1 MPEPAVIYEKKDG
14 IAFVTMNRPE
24 VHNAMDAEM
33 MTGLA
38 DAFMDIR
45 DDPNVIVAII
55 TGAGEK
61 AFSSGGNLRTYI
73 PQATEGPKAS
83 EERPPPKFGNVVPGT
98 LRGFDLFKPVIAA
111 VNGYCIA
118 GGMEL
123 LCGTDIRIA
132 AEHATFAVAEVRWG
146 LFPGGGT
153 TVRLP
158 RQIPYALAMEL
169 LLVGGS
175 GGRVT
180 APEALNAGLVNKVVP
195 LKDLMPTAINYAER
209 MKANGPLS
217 LQAIKR
223 SVLMTQGVPTEIAYS
238 IESQHSRVCFESD
251 DAKEGLRA
259 FAEKRPAKFKGR

>member
-1 MPEPAVIYEKKDG
+1 MSGPAVIYEKRDG
-14 IAFVTMNRPE
+14 IATVTMNRPE
-24 VHNAMDAEM
+24 VLNAMDQELM
-33 MTGLA
+33 EGLTA
-38 DAFMDIR
+38 AWTDIR
-45 DDPNVIVAII
+45 DDPEVIVAIV
-55 TGAGEK
+55 TGTGDK
-61 AFSSGGNLRTYI
+61 AFSAGGNLRTYI
-73 PQATEGPKAS
+73 PKATEGP
-83 EERPPPKFGNVVPGT
+83 PPPKLGNVVPGM
-98 LRGFDLFKPVIAA
+98 LRGFDLYKPVIAA

-132 AEHATFAVAEVRWG
+132 AEHASFAVAEVRWG

-158 RQIPYALAMEL
+158 RQIPFAIAMEL

-180 APEALNAGLVNKVVP
+180 AQEALNAGLVNKVVP
-195 LKDLMPTAINYAER
+195 LDDLMPTAMNYAER
-209 MKANGPLS
+209 IKQNGPLS

-223 SVLMTQGVPTEIAYS
+223 SVLMTQGVPTDAAYY
-238 IESQHSRVCFESD
+238 IETQHSRACFESE

-259 FAEKRPAKFKGR
+259 FAEKRRANFKGR

>member
-1 MPEPAVIYEKKDG
+1 MSEPAVLYEKKDG
-14 IAFVTMNRPE
+14 IATVTINRPE
-24 VHNAMDAEM
+24 SLNAMDAEVM
-33 MTGLA
+33 EGLTKA
-38 DAFMDIR
+38 WIDVR
-45 DDPNVIVAII
+45 DDPAVIVAIV

-61 AFSSGGNLRTYI
+61 SFSSGGNLKTYI
-73 PQATEGPKAS
+73 PQATEGTYRAKWDT
-83 EERPPPKFGNVVPGT
+83 VVPGM
-98 LRGFDLFKPVIAA
+98 LRGFDLYKPVIAA

-158 RQIPYALAMEL
+158 RQIPYCMAMEL
-169 LLVGGS
+169 LLVGGN

-180 APEALNAGLVNKVVP
+180 AQEALNAGLVNKVVP
-195 LKDLMPTAINYAER
+195 LADLMPVAMDYAHR
-209 MKANGPLS
+209 LKANGPLS

-223 SVLMTQGVPTEIAYS
+223 SVLMTQGVPTELAYH

-251 DAKEGLRA
+251 DAKEGLKA
-259 FAEKRPAKFKGR
+259 FAEKRSANFKGR